1 MEKPSLLLLCII
13 PQKRKY
19 LYANERL
26 ADMASLKRPSVSV
39 ALAAYNGEKYLH
51 RQIQSILEQLKEDD
65 ELVISL
71 DPSQDQSEELIRS
84 FHDPRIKLLK
94 GPGKGLIKN
103 FENALLHTRN
113 DVIFLSDQDDIWYSN
128 KIQSILPKLKDSIL
142 VIHDCRIVD
151 ECGKE
156 IEHSFMRFHHSKPGF
171 LRNIIRNSY
180 IGCCMAF
187 KKELKQYI
195 LPFPERIPMH
205 DQWIG
210 LIAERKGNVYWDKT
224 ILMDYVRHSKNA
236 SSLSHAS
243 TIQMLNW
250 RIELWKALMK
260 RGVL

>member
-51 RQIQSILEQLKEDD
+51 RQIQSILEQFNEED

-71 DPSQDQSEELIRS
+71 DPSQDQSEDVILS
-84 FHDPRIKLLK
+84 FQDPRIKLIQ

-103 FENALLHTRN
+103 FENALLHTSN
-113 DVIFLSDQDDIWYSN
+113 EVIFLADQDDVWHPD
-128 KIQSILPKLKDSIL
+128 KIQSILEKLKDSIL

-210 LIAERKGNVYWDKT
+210 LIAERKGNVYWDET

-243 TIQMLNW
+243 TMQMLNW